1 MTGDASLNKAGESE
15 RVEEAP
21 RTKKAKAAKG
31 PLKTFLVLLGPG
43 LITGA
48 ADDDPSGIATYANVG
63 AQFGYGPLWL
73 SLLTFPLMTCVQY
86 ICSKIGLVTGRSL
99 AGVLNEHY
107 PKPLLWASIII
118 LSVANIAN
126 AGANIGAIASAVNL
140 LVPGIQII
148 WMVVPVTLLLA
159 TMIVVG
165 GYKFVAQTFKWLSI
179 SLFAYIAAAFFSH
192 PNLTEVARGTFVPQ
206 IAMSKEYI
214 AAVVAILGTTISP
227 YLFFWQASSEVDEQR
242 DDGLESV
249 EQREGATKDD
259 LKYASWDVAAGMFCS
274 NLVMY
279 FIILTTAATI
289 HNAHGSHEIAT
300 ASQAAAALEPVAGPF
315 AKLLFALGLIGTGFL
330 STPILIAT
338 TAYAV
343 SVAMGW
349 RHGLSEKWH
358 EAKQF
363 YICML
368 VSCLLAMTIN
378 FFKVSPMTI
387 LYWVAILNGV
397 LAPPILVLVMLI
409 SSNEKI
415 MGERKNTKLVTITGW
430 LTTLIMTVAVVGLI
444 LTS

>member
-1 MTGDASLNKAGESE
+1 MANDASSRKSVDGEPL
-15 RVEEAP
+15 EEAP

-63 AQFGYGPLWL
+63 ARFGYGPLWL

-107 PKPLLWASIII
+107 PKHLLWASIII
-118 LSVANIAN
+118 LSIANIAN

-140 LVPGIQII
+140 LVPQVQII
-148 WMVVPVTLLLA
+148 WMIVPVTLLLV
-159 TMIVVG
+159 TLIVVG

-179 SLFAYIAAAFFSH
+179 SLFAYLAAAFFCH
-192 PNLTEVARGTFVPQ
+192 PNLAEVARGTFVPQ
-206 IAMSKEYI
+206 LNLSKDYI

-242 DDGLESV
+242 DDGLDQV
-249 EQREGATKDD
+249 EQREGASKDD

-289 HNAHGSHEIAT
+289 HNGHGNHDIAT
-300 ASQAAAALEPVAGPF
+300 ASQAAAALEPVAGPY

-338 TAYAV
+338 SAYAI
-343 SVAMGW
+343 SEAMGW

-358 EAKQF
+358 EAKEF
-363 YICML
+363 YVCMF
-368 VSCLLAMTIN
+368 VSCLLAMTVN

-409 SSNEKI
+409 SSNKKI
-415 MGERKNTKLVTITGW
+415 MGERTNSRPLAVIGW
-430 LTTLIMTVAVVGLI
+430 LTTAIMTAAVVGLI
-444 LTS
+444 LTG